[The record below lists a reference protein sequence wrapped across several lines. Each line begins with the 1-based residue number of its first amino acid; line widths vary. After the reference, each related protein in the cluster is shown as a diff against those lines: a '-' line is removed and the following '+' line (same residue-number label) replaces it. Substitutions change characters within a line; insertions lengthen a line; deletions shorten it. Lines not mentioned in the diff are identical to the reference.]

1 MTSDKSRIRE
11 LENELA
17 KRDNTI
23 LMLQNSI
30 NNLTRQIENLTEVIV
45 QMRHDKFGSSSE
57 KTVKADDGS
66 KQMSLFNEVELEADA
81 TVSEPFKVNA
91 KGKVTARRKKVRN
104 EQIIGDIP
112 VEEVI
117 LSLPEEELV
126 CGQCGGRLKPLGR
139 EFVREE
145 LQYIPAQLKRLVYFK
160 ESYEC
165 PKCKHTDQPYI
176 IKTIAPPSLMNHSLA
191 SPSTVA
197 HVMYQ
202 KYMQGIPLY
211 RQEKDWERMGIML
224 SRATMANWVIR
235 CAEDYLLPITDYL
248 RRKLLVRDI
257 VHVDETPVQ
266 VLKEEGKKPQSKSYM
281 WLYRTGNDGKEPI
294 VLFDYQPSRSGENAA
309 AYLKDFKG
317 YVHSDG
323 YSGYGKLKGVTR
335 CGCWAHLRRK
345 FAQAIPPGKA
355 VGSEL
360 SPAETARAY
369 CNKLFTIEDELKDLS
384 PEDRYTQRLD
394 REKPVLEAFWSWLET
409 VNALR
414 GSKLAKAVT
423 YAQNQKPFM
432 ENYLLDGRCSL
443 SNNAAENAIRPFVTG
458 RKNWLFADTP
468 KGAAASAA
476 VYSLIETAKANGLDV
491 YLYLQNLLA
500 NMTDWDHTDEYIE
513 DFLPWSKFIQET
525 CTR

>member
-1 MTSDKSRIRE
+1 
-11 LENELA
+11 
-17 KRDNTI
+17 
-23 LMLQNSI
+23 
-30 NNLTRQIENLTEVIV
+30 
-45 QMRHDKFGSSSE
+45 
-57 KTVKADDGS
+57 
-66 KQMSLFNEVELEADA
+66 
-81 TVSEPFKVNA
+81 
-91 KGKVTARRKKVRN
+91 
-104 EQIIGDIP
+104 
-112 VEEVI
+112 
-117 LSLPEEELV
+117 
-126 CGQCGGRLKPLGR
+126 
-139 EFVREE
+139 
-145 LQYIPAQLKRLVYFK
+145 
-160 ESYEC
+160 
-165 PKCKHTDQPYI
+165 
-176 IKTIAPPSLMNHSLA
+176 
-191 SPSTVA
+191 
-197 HVMYQ
+197 
-202 KYMQGIPLY
+202 
-211 RQEKDWERMGIML
+211 MGIML

-248 RRKLLVRDI
+248 RRKLLLRDI

-294 VLFDYQPSRSGENAA
+294 VLFDYQPSRSGENVA
-309 AYLKDFKG
+309 AYLKGFKG

-360 SPAETARAY
+360 SSAETARAY

-432 ENYLLDGRCSL
+432 ENYLLDGSCSL

-500 NMTDWDHTDEYIE
+500 NMTDWDHTDEYLE

-525 CTR
+525 CNR